1 MTETPDIARVQ
12 GAELQLVVFRIG
24 DEEFGVTIDRVR
36 EIIPMAPITSIPR
49 APQSIKGV
57 IDLRGSVIPILDLQE
72 RFGIAGGQ
80 GARGRIVVSEMA
92 YQLVGCIVDDVN
104 EVLTIP
110 GSSIQPP
117 PPAVSSVESD
127 YLWGVA
133 RHADR
138 LIILLDMNRVLAAEE
153 RDALAPL
160 TRDAEA
166 VQTSA

>member
-1 MTETPDIARVQ
+1 M
-12 GAELQLVVFRIG
+12 
-24 DEEFGVTIDRVR
+24 
-36 EIIPMAPITSIPR
+36 
-49 APQSIKGV
+49 
-57 IDLRGSVIPILDLQE
+57 
-72 RFGIAGGQ
+72 
-80 GARGRIVVSEMA
+80 VSEMA